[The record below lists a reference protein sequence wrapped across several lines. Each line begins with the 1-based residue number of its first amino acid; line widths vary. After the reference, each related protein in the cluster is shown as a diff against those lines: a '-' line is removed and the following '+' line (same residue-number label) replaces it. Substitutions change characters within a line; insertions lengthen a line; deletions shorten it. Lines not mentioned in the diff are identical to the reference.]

1 MGIETNMTRRAAP
14 RTVEWFKQDRLHLI
28 ELAKAIDSFA
38 AAHRSFQ
45 KLIDLGPDGDSDL
58 RAALHTSGVICYAR
72 PFVNN
77 KRADGTRGAFQKNL
91 VKTHAG
97 YVEEIHKELI
107 DLRQKLVAHSDRDYV
122 DGRLFRK
129 LLALDIEQEQTEFL
143 VGATVVTQ
151 TVHTLQDMAL
161 AREFMLHIEAV
172 EQAAHAEATMR
183 LEHFV
188 RTGQRFP
195 KQMEAARPSGAKPR
209 IKTPRFEMSP
219 DKPLLVP
226 YHMLNPHA
234 VLTLPPLIKGPQGY
248 VF

>member
-1 MGIETNMTRRAAP
+1 
-14 RTVEWFKQDRLHLI
+14 
-28 ELAKAIDSFA
+28 
-38 AAHRSFQ
+38 
-45 KLIDLGPDGDSDL
+45 
-58 RAALHTSGVICYAR
+58 
-72 PFVNN
+72 
-77 KRADGTRGAFQKNL
+77 
-91 VKTHAG
+91 
-97 YVEEIHKELI
+97 
-107 DLRQKLVAHSDRDYV
+107 
-122 DGRLFRK
+122 
-129 LLALDIEQEQTEFL
+129 
-143 VGATVVTQ
+143 
-151 TVHTLQDMAL
+151 VHTLQDMAL

-248 VF
+248 VFRGFAFQVDLSTEITRTADDGSKEVVIRWEVTKGSDTELA